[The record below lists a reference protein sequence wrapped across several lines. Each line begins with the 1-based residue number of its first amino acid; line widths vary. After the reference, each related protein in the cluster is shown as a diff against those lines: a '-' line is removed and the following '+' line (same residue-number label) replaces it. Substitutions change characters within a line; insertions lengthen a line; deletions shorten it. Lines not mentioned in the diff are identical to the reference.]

1 MRGKIMIKGYNA
13 RGKDYKH
20 NSGIRYWGKELR
32 FKWLV

>member
-20 NSGIRYWGKELR
+20 EWNLILR
-32 FKWLV
+32 KRIKI